1 VTYEHDGQTHV
12 SSYGDIIST
21 IPLPAYYWLQEQR
34 DPEVEAAF
42 KQLKYMDIIF
52 VYAFINRPTISNDHW
67 LYFPDKDVIF
77 NRAVEFSNWSPEMCP
92 PGKTSVC
99 FDITTYANDER
110 WQMSD
115 EALSNQVLED
125 AYRTEYLKRGE
136 VESTYV
142 HRLRYA
148 YPVYDLDYGKLLEK
162 VVRFLETEHSYLL
175 GRTGIFRYNN
185 SDNSIEMAFQ
195 LGDNFVEN
203 KAQKT
208 IFRHEIKNVSL

>member
-1 VTYEHDGQTHV
+1 
-12 SSYGDIIST
+12 
-21 IPLPAYYWLQEQR
+21 
-34 DPEVEAAF
+34 
-42 KQLKYMDIIF
+42 
-52 VYAFINRPTISNDHW
+52 
-67 LYFPDKDVIF
+67 
-77 NRAVEFSNWSPEMCP
+77 
-92 PGKTSVC
+92 
-99 FDITTYANDER
+99 
-110 WQMSD
+110 
-115 EALSNQVLED
+115 
-125 AYRTEYLKRGE
+125 
-136 VESTYV
+136 V